1 MTTDLYRRGQPRDQL
16 MDSWPWLILRTL
28 RCKDAMV
35 AKTSLKK
42 SICALS
48 VFIAIIPTDLL
59 CQIWGKPPRVEFVGT
74 NPVSKR
80 EIKFC
85 CRLFTP
91 SIKRLIRQFYDEVV
105 QKRQRNV
112 PKSVMHVPI
121 FFPQL
126 KLFFFLWQTN
136 IPSMMTRNTTQNSL
150 QSVSS
155 MLADDLCLLY
165 CRLKSEVCMTASLNM
180 SLKLISHKLFLAT
193 LNNSQLEMILTMPL
207 VRQPIRAFS

>member
-1 MTTDLYRRGQPRDQL
+1 
-16 MDSWPWLILRTL
+16 
-28 RCKDAMV
+28 MV
-35 AKTSLKK
+35 AKISLKK

-112 PKSVMHVPI
+112 LKSVMHVPI
-121 FFPQL
+121 FFPLL
-126 KLFFFLWQTN
+126 KLFFF
-136 IPSMMTRNTTQNSL
+136 MTDQY
-150 QSVSS
+150 SVY
-155 MLADDLCLLY
+155 DDKKY
-165 CRLKSEVCMTASLNM
+165 HPK
-180 SLKLISHKLFLAT
+180 FLA
-193 LNNSQLEMILTMPL
+193 MGK
-207 VRQPIRAFS
+207 

>member
-1 MTTDLYRRGQPRDQL
+1 MELRFLKRGCLQSDNMTTDLYRRGQPRDQL

-35 AKTSLKK
+35 ARTSLKK

-59 CQIWGKPPRVEFVGT
+59 CQIWGKSPRVEFVGT

-112 PKSVMHVPI
+112 LKSVVHVPI

-126 KLFFFLWQTN
+126 KLFFF
-136 IPSMMTRNTTQNSL
+136 MTDQY
-150 QSVSS
+150 SVY
-155 MLADDLCLLY
+155 DDKKY
-165 CRLKSEVCMTASLNM
+165 HPK
-180 SLKLISHKLFLAT
+180 FLA
-193 LNNSQLEMILTMPL
+193 IGK
-207 VRQPIRAFS
+207 

>member
-16 MDSWPWLILRTL
+16 MDSWSWLILRTL

-48 VFIAIIPTDLL
+48 VFIAIIPTDVL

-112 PKSVMHVPI
+112 LKSVMLVPI
-121 FFPQL
+121 FFPLL

-136 IPSMMTRNTTQNSL
+136 IPSVMSRNTTQNSL
-150 QSVSS
+150 QRVSS
-155 MLADDLCLLY
+155 MLADDLGTGQKVWGGGPEQRGGGSWGFEPCARGGSGNFQLPLGGGSLY
-165 CRLKSEVCMTASLNM
+165 FIT
-180 SLKLISHKLFLAT
+180 
-193 LNNSQLEMILTMPL
+193 
-207 VRQPIRAFS
+207 